1 MILKM
6 LNRNQYNKVKY
17 NEVNYIPKSLA
28 TEFIAYK
35 LKYTSIYNVSQ
46 FNTARYS
53 IGFQAPK
60 PWIIEFR
67 SDNFKLS
74 SNDFLF
80 LNIQYQD
87 VNSPYT
93 IYDYWDRKQ
102 INLSRFIE
110 DADKKQVIIKWMIAE
125 NNRKDLIEKAE
136 RIKGK
141 IVRQKGKLYIN
152 ECITKVAEVYCD
164 KVIFDENTYNTTEM
178 QFEIYFTIF
187 RWFEWGKK
195 VANYSM
201 NGNTYSFKVLNEWY
215 NLAYW
220 DIILNI
226 TNTTWT
232 YVNIKIGNDTD
243 ITFNIEQNTYH
254 IDSKELAVYKW
265 WTEINYDWILWL
277 FENWLNEIELSSDW
291 NITADISFIY
301 SITYR

>member
-1 MILKM
+1 MY
-6 LNRNQYNKVKY
+6 NTNQFNTVKY
-17 NEVNYIPKSLA
+17 NK
-28 TEFIAYK
+28 AYNI
-35 LKYTSIYNVSQ
+35 L
-46 FNTARYS
+46 
-53 IGFQAPK
+53 K
-60 PWIIEFR
+60 PWIVEFR
-67 SDNFKLS
+67 NDNLKLS
-74 SNDFLF
+74 SNDFLL

-110 DADKKQVIIKWMIAE
+110 DADKKQVVIKWMITA

-136 RIKGK
+136 RIKWK

-152 ECITKVAEVYCD
+152 ECINKVAEVYCD

-187 RWFEWGKK
+187 RWFEWKK
-195 VANYSM
+195 IIANYSM
-201 NGNTYSFKVLNEWY
+201 NWQNYTFKVLNEWY
-215 NLAYW
+215 NLADW
-220 DIILNI
+220 EIILNI
-226 TNTTWT
+226 TDTTWT
-232 YVNIKIGNDTD
+232 YVNIKVGNDTN
-243 ITFNIEQNTYH
+243 ITFD
-254 IDSKELAVYKW
+254 IDKDNYYINSKDLAVYKW
-265 WTEINYDWILWL
+265 WTEINYDWVLWL